1 MLNSARVDSAI
12 APALELSDITL
23 DYPARGGSVRV
34 LEVPALNVAA
44 GAIIAVTGPSGS
56 GKTSLVNLLAG
67 IELPTSGSVT
77 WGGRAISRE
86 PETLRDRWRRET
98 VGLVFQ
104 DFHLIPNLTA
114 LQNVLLPLRFDH
126 FSTPPEHTRR
136 ALDRLRA
143 LGLRDAE
150 ARAGN
155 LSRGEQ
161 QRVAVARALLRGPRI
176 ILADEPTAS
185 LDAANGVEITE
196 LLLRSAQEL
205 GATMI
210 VVSHDPALLARVP
223 AVIRLQAG
231 RVATQ
236 EGRAA

>member
-1 MLNSARVDSAI
+1 MLG
-12 APALELSDITL
+12 EITL
-23 DYPARGGSVRV
+23 DYPTRGGSVRV
-34 LEVPALNVAA
+34 LDVPTLNVPSR
-44 GAIIAVTGPSGS
+44 AIIAVTGPSGS

-67 IELPTSGSVT
+67 IEVPTSGTVN
-77 WGGRAISRE
+77 WGGRAISQE
-86 PETLRDRWRRET
+86 PESQRDQWRRET

-104 DFHLIPNLTA
+104 EFHLIPNLTA

-126 FSTPPEHTRR
+126 FSTPAGHARR

-161 QRVAVARALLRGPRI
+161 QRVAVARALLREPRI

-196 LLLRSAQEL
+196 LLLRSAEEL
-205 GATMI
+205 SATMI
-210 VVSHDPALLARVP
+210 VVSHDPVLLGRVP
-223 AVIRLQAG
+223 AIVRLQAG
-231 RVATQ
+231 RVAPP
-236 EGRAA
+236 EGRTA